1 MSLCPHPRPKAPP
14 PPPGCTSL
22 QPPYCRGSCKHGV
35 TFSISQQLHTPRAT
49 TSEKNSRAK
58 PEPGLEAFVQ
68 ILCVNVHRVSAAY
81 TGEDRALRTTRA
93 VDTSTLTEGRSGG
106 QLAPGHRVGQTQER
120 QGTCL
125 TRGSRGHSPAR
136 AEGHLHTQEW
146 PRVRGKRRNQKR
158 SENSPV
164 LRLTPCPMAS
174 SRVPTPARTHTCT
187 PHSPDAALR
196 MPGYHQRSQGFVWGL
211 VVGRGGGGR
220 DTSNDGHLPHLLL
233 VTFPRKRGP
242 GPQRNGCAC
251 ASPFL
256 PATPA
261 RWPHPPGR
269 PVGHLAT
276 LLLSTPSR
284 TSCGP
289 GTMPTAG
296 RSKLPTQ
303 AWDQGGPM

>member
-1 MSLCPHPRPKAPP
+1 MASPSKYNSS
-14 PPPGCTSL
+14 CTSHLL
-22 QPPYCRGSCKHGV
+22 QHQES
-35 TFSISQQLHTPRAT
+35 
-49 TSEKNSRAK
+49 NSHAK
-58 PEPGLEAFVQ
+58 PELRLPS
-68 ILCVNVHRVSAAY
+68 LCADSLCNCAPHVSCLHR
-81 TGEDRALRTTRA
+81 R
-93 VDTSTLTEGRSGG
+93 GRSSQNHTCGG
-106 QLAPGHRVGQTQER
+106 HANPDGGKTGGTARPAGPPFPHRPPGHRVGQTQER

-164 LRLTPCPMAS
+164 LRLSPCPMAS
-174 SRVPTPARTHTCT
+174 PRVPTPARTHTCT
-187 PHSPDAALR
+187 PHGPDAVLR
-196 MPGYHQRSQGFVWGL
+196 MPGCHQSSQGFVWGL
-211 VVGRGGGGR
+211 VVGRGGSGR

-242 GPQRNGCAC
+242 GSQRNGCAC

-261 RWPHPPGR
+261 RRPHPPGP

-284 TSCGP
+284 MSCGP

-303 AWDQGGPM
+303 AWGQGGQI